1 MTAPADGRPSW
12 NAAVSHAPPPS
23 APPPAEAREA
33 RDEPENGVLW
43 IRVGDS
49 IAEVERR
56 LILATLEQL
65 RGDKR
70 RAARQLGISLKTLY
84 SRLAVYAAAETGR
97 PTGVRGGSR

>member
-1 MTAPADGRPSW
+1 MTAQADGHPSW
-12 NAAVSHAPPPS
+12 SPAVAQQPPPPQAPPHE
-23 APPPAEAREA
+23 EA
-33 RDEPENGVLW
+33 ENGVLW

-97 PTGVRGGSR
+97 PTGVRGNGSR